1 MGVTAETNQ
10 QASGLTLNLFG
21 PGMTALHKVGLAGLW
36 MTLET
41 FEKDPTVMGRL
52 KKAGG
57 SWERT
62 ETSVILNWTKEPKD
76 FFESLFKESFKI
88 DKKGFFWFPALGQP
102 MSHPQHAVVLQE
114 AILGTLLQHGQT
126 RSADKSTD
134 PKGYIPPQDDDALLV
149 LKFHRVT
156 WYKHQDAKYS
166 ASQFNSLAGWA
177 FPGGAVRHV
186 GLGQS
191 STSLEENPAGT
202 LALRYLLI
210 GGIYFEIHRRASGK
224 RPRYSLVIIDVSNLK
239 KYAEARK
246 CFLQYGVQQLY
257 AAGTSDAGLRV
268 LAELQG
274 AGLLQDVGS
283 TSCRV
288 ISFGT
293 VPWSSQQK
301 TRVELFNVS
310 VASEQALRTFST
322 CRQVLFPKLI
332 KLKQDK
338 DQAGTTGPG
347 KDRAFWD
354 IPQTPDLVAKNLS
367 EGRQWWEN
375 FADFV
380 ADKNTRDHVFKYE
393 RGGLTKMVQDKETLP
408 EGSERTFV
416 LACQEA
422 LRRHMGRKF
431 ARPGGADWGT
441 EFEKVRVSIARTKN
455 LSSFRETITDFWSRG
470 GSLQKGSDT
479 LLKADASWWEDILP
493 LLNEKNWR
501 KAKDLALLAL
511 ASYPSAEEEQSEI
524 KSD

>member
-134 PKGYIPPQDDDALLV
+134 PKGYIPPEDDEALPV

-156 WYKHQDAKYS
+156 WYAHQDARYS

-186 GLGQS
+186 GLGQN
-191 STSLEENPAGT
+191 STALEENPAGA
-202 LALRYLLI
+202 LALRYLPI
-210 GGIYFEIHRRASGK
+210 GGIYFQIHRRGSGT
-224 RPRYSLVIIDVSNLK
+224 RPRYSLVVIEVSNLK

-246 CFLQYGVQQLY
+246 CFLHYGVKQLY
-257 AAGTSDAGLRV
+257 AAGTSDAGMRV
-268 LAELQG
+268 LAELQS
-274 AGLLQDVGS
+274 AGLLQDVES
-283 TSCRV
+283 RSCRV

-293 VPWSSQQK
+293 VPWSLQQK
-301 TRVELFNVS
+301 TRVEVFNVNA
-310 VASEQALRTFST
+310 VSERDLRTFST
-322 CRQVLFPKLI
+322 CRQLLFPKVI
-332 KLKQDK
+332 KLKPDK
-338 DQAGTTGPG
+338 DQGDTIGLR
-347 KDRAFWD
+347 KDRTFWD
-354 IPQTPDLVAKNLS
+354 IPQMPDLVSKNLS
-367 EGRQWWEN
+367 EGCRWWEN
-375 FADFV
+375 FANFV
-380 ADKNTRDHVFKYE
+380 ADKITRDHVFKYE
-393 RGGLTKMVQDKETLP
+393 RGGLKKMVQDKEMLP
-408 EGSERTFV
+408 EGSERAFV

-441 EFEKVRVSIARTKN
+441 EFEKVRVAIARCKN
-455 LSSFRETITDFWSRG
+455 LASFRETITDFWSRG
-470 GSLQKGSDT
+470 GLLHKGKDT
-479 LLKADASWWEDILP
+479 LLKTDALWWQEVLT
-493 LLNEKNWR
+493 LLNEKDWR

-511 ASYPSAEEEQSEI
+511 ASYPGDQES
-524 KSD
+524 